1 MSILAPTLQ
10 SFFTV
15 RLTSQYGVSPHTI
28 AAYRDTFRLLLGYI
42 QQTTGTQP
50 SDLDVSQ
57 LDAKLIT
64 GFLDYLENERGN
76 SIRTRNARLAAVH
89 SFATYAS
96 YKHPE
101 HAAVFSQVLAIPCKR
116 HSQREI
122 TFLTDFEVDALL
134 AAPDKDTWI
143 GQRDRALLLVA
154 ITTGLRVA
162 ELSALTGA
170 DIHLGTGAHLTCHG
184 KGRKDR
190 TTPLNAAAVAALK
203 AMGADP
209 AATATFI
216 FATRAGHQLSRDAIA
231 ARVELYVASAA
242 TNCPTLGTKNVTP
255 HVLRHTAAMR
265 LLDAGI
271 DIAMIAI
278 WLGHAGIESTQPY
291 LHANMKMKE
300 DALNRTAPINV
311 PDGRYQ
317 ATDSLLTFLNSL

>member
-28 AAYRDTFRLLLGYI
+28 AAYRDTFRLLLGYA
-42 QQTTGTQP
+42 QQTTRSRP
-50 SDLDVSQ
+50 SDLDLNQ
-57 LDAKLIT
+57 LDANLIT

-76 SIRTRNARLAAVH
+76 TTRTRNARLAAVH

-101 HAAVFSQVLAIPCKR
+101 HAAVFSQVLAIPRKR
-116 HSQREI
+116 HHQPEI
-122 TFLTDFEVDALL
+122 TFLTDKEVDALL
-134 AAPDKDTWI
+134 AAPDTDTWI
-143 GQRDRALLLVA
+143 GRRDRALLLVA

-162 ELSALTGA
+162 ELAALTGA
-170 DIHLGTGAHLTCHG
+170 DIHLAAGAHLTCHG

-190 TTPLNAAAVAALK
+190 TTPLSAAAVTVLNDI
-203 AMGADP
+203 GADR
-209 AATATFI
+209 AARATFI
-216 FATRAGHQLSRDAIA
+216 FATLAGHQLSRDAIA
-231 ARVELYVASAA
+231 ARIILHVTAA
-242 TNCPTLGTKNVTP
+242 AANCPTLGTKNIAP

-271 DIAMIAI
+271 DVAMIAI
-278 WLGHAGIESTQPY
+278 WLGHSGIESTQPY

-300 DALNRTAPINV
+300 DALNRTTPTNV
-311 PDGRYQ
+311 AAGRYQ
-317 ATDSLLTFLNSL
+317 AADGLLTFLNGL